1 MTSFKTIRIHDKYNS
16 NTSHSDKTFNQNK
29 QPFRQNLCYACMHT
43 KICAHSKT
51 INTDMN
57 VQHAREHIQ
66 GHSVNHELI
75 PTIIPKQSPAPC
87 CTLQVQRNQQ
97 DQANNK
103 NGLQGQDFEKPIP
116 INLDVLQRVLFGNQN
131 FNYLIDGFLP
141 GFTPGVEKLPIA
153 KAVSQPYFCSRRPNN
168 SQFEDTV

>member
-1 MTSFKTIRIHDKYNS
+1 MNKGDKFQNHTYQSKSLYKRTLQHDKYNS
-16 NTSHSDKTFNQNK
+16 NTSHSNKTFNQNK

-103 NGLQGQDFEKPIP
+103 NGLQGQDFEKANP
-116 INLDVLQRVLFGNQN
+116 NQ
-131 FNYLIDGFLP
+131 
-141 GFTPGVEKLPIA
+141 
-153 KAVSQPYFCSRRPNN
+153 SRCP
-168 SQFEDTV
+168 STCIVWQSKF